1 MENIDLNLENYSLD
15 DILDLFK
22 LPYQFTEQHL
32 KQAKRI
38 VYQTHP
44 DKSDLPKEYFLF
56 FCKAYKSVYQ
66 IYQFRTQ
73 KTKSTEYT
81 TEKDDEKEIILSK
94 IKEKKDFNKWFNES
108 FEKVKVTDE
117 SEEGYGSWFSSDE
130 NTDKRKITMNEM
142 GEVFEKKKQE
152 TKDIVVSNNSIEM
165 EYTNGQYEL
174 DRNKPTHF
182 SADIFS
188 KLNYDDLR
196 RAHTETVVPVTN
208 EDYENREKF
217 SSVDELNRHRTSQ
230 NLGPPSIEQ
239 SKQLLNQKT
248 EMQNRNDTERA
259 FNLIQQDERAQE
271 ANKKW
276 WGFIKTI
283 EN

>member
-22 LPYQFTEQHL
+22 LPYQFTEDHL

-94 IKEKKDFNKWFNES
+94 IKEKRIS
-108 FEKVKVTDE
+108 T
-117 SEEGYGSWFSSDE
+117 SGL
-130 NTDKRKITMNEM
+130 MNHLKKLKLEM
-142 GEVFEKKKQE
+142 
-152 TKDIVVSNNSIEM
+152 
-165 EYTNGQYEL
+165 
-174 DRNKPTHF
+174 
-182 SADIFS
+182 
-188 KLNYDDLR
+188 
-196 RAHTETVVPVTN
+196 
-208 EDYENREKF
+208 
-217 SSVDELNRHRTSQ
+217 
-230 NLGPPSIEQ
+230 
-239 SKQLLNQKT
+239 NQKKGM
-248 EMQNRNDTERA
+248 EPGFQVMKI
-259 FNLIQQDERAQE
+259 LI
-271 ANKKW
+271 NVKLL
-276 WGFIKTI
+276 
-283 EN
+283 

>member
-1 MENIDLNLENYSLD
+1 MEDIDLNLENYSLN
-15 DILDLFK
+15 DILNLFK
-22 LPYQFTEQHL
+22 LPYQFTKEQL
-32 KQAKRI
+32 KQAKKL
-38 VYQTHP
+38 VHQTHP
-44 DKSDLPKEYFLF
+44 DKSQLPKEYFLF
-56 FCKAYKSVYQ
+56 FCKAYKTVFQ
-66 IYQFRTQ
+66 IYQFRSQ

-108 FEKVKVTDE
+108 FEKVRITEECD
-117 SEEGYGSWFSSDE
+117 EGYGSWFSSEE

-142 GEVFEKKKQE
+142 GEVFEKKKQD
-152 TKDIVVSNNSIEM
+152 TKDIVVANNSIEM
-165 EYTNGQYEL
+165 EYTNGQYDL
-174 DRNKPTHF
+174 DRNKPTHY

-196 RAHTETVVPVTN
+196 KAHTETVVPVTN
-208 EDYENREKF
+208 EDYESREKF

-239 SKQLLNQKT
+239 SKQLLNHKN
-248 EMQNRNDTERA
+248 ELQNRNDTERA
-259 FNLIQQDERAQE
+259 FNLIQQDEKVNE

-283 EN
+283 GN